1 MRTNRFL
8 RLPKQVNPNNGR
20 VASAPYNFIPL
31 PETIVRAVQDANE
44 LPDHNRYYPDRHTGY
59 FEVVLT
65 TRAPLYVRC
74 PLIIDRFLQQ
84 ERGEDA
90 SRPFREQARNTP
102 DFFYTKDPRSPVIPG
117 SSLRGML
124 RNVLE
129 IVSYSKVQFVSDKR
143 LVFRAVGDTTSLGS
157 KYREFFLGQ
166 NKSTAP
172 NRMWFDY
179 PLKNVRGGYLKK
191 QGAGWTIQPA
201 KTIKGETFVHVEYAQ
216 ANPIIEGYGRQKV
229 HKIFV
234 KPAERFTSSRGRRGK
249 KWLDLEIA
257 ITSKV
262 SSSSAANLEPAKLI
276 ESGHISGSHPKH
288 WHCAIYEP
296 DEQQEPINIPD
307 ELWQLYEED
316 RDITRGIP
324 TRPLREENDP
334 LFYLVDEKGKLVFFG
349 PTKMFRLPYPNS
361 IADFI
366 PSELRNHSNID
377 YAEAIFGYTKG
388 EQGSGSDEKRR
399 AYAGRVFVT
408 DATLITQDGDIWFS
422 KEPIVPKILSS
433 PKPTAFQHY
442 LVQKD
447 PNDSRNLKHYGS
459 EPVKET
465 VIRGYKRYWLQN
477 NPSRQQIEDPKA
489 ANNSTQHTQF
499 KPVKAGVQFK
509 FRIYFENLSDEELG
523 ALCWT
528 LHPFTPQND
537 KIEYCHQLG
546 MGKPFGMGAVKLE
559 ATLYLTDRH
568 KRYSALCNGSAWE
581 TGISEPKRLSERA
594 ALQQLVQPFEQHVLR
609 ELGLENKCK
618 HLYEV
623 KRVAMLL
630 KMMEFPGYPPQEEG
644 DCYLDREKR
653 PNTRYMRIESK
664 NEYRD
669 RPVLPDPSAFGSLLG
684 GHEPKPE

>member
-1 MRTNRFL
+1 MRTNRLL

-129 IVSYSKVQFVSDKR
+129 IVSYSKVQRVANKQLFYRTVDNT
-143 LVFRAVGDTTSLGS
+143 AVGRHYRNRMTGKVETGFLIRTGNGFVIKVCQMARVSRKLLGHPRGSNLYDSNNQNKVPRWDGKPRQWISVWVQLSPNQRFVTRIEYESGKLQPCRKGFLVITGDVPNKKKEFVFLEPEPNAELVPVSEDILEQFHDDDQITQWQERAFPKNRPS
-157 KYREFFLGQ
+157 KDCRERDGFIRKHWRDLPNHGDPVFFL
-166 NKSTAP
+166 
-172 NRMWFDY
+172 
-179 PLKNVRGGYLKK
+179 
-191 QGAGWTIQPA
+191 
-201 KTIKGETFVHVEYAQ
+201 
-216 ANPIIEGYGRQKV
+216 
-229 HKIFV
+229 
-234 KPAERFTSSRGRRGK
+234 
-249 KWLDLEIA
+249 
-257 ITSKV
+257 
-262 SSSSAANLEPAKLI
+262 
-276 ESGHISGSHPKH
+276 
-288 WHCAIYEP
+288 
-296 DEQQEPINIPD
+296 
-307 ELWQLYEED
+307 
-316 RDITRGIP
+316 
-324 TRPLREENDP
+324 REN
-334 LFYLVDEKGKLVFFG
+334 GKLVFFG
-349 PTKMFRLPYPNS
+349 RAGMFRLPYKKSPLNFVP
-361 IADFI
+361 D
-366 PSELRNHSNID
+366 ELRKAEDID

-388 EQGSGSDEKRR
+388 EQGSSSDEKRR

-442 LVQKD
+442 LVQTQPD
-447 PNDSRNLKHYGS
+447 EQRNLKHYGS

-465 VIRGYKRYWLQN
+465 VIRGHKRYWLQN
-477 NPSRQQIEDPKA
+477 NPSRQQIEDRNA
-489 ANNSTQHTQF
+489 ANNSTQHTQL

-537 KIEYCHQLG
+537 KVEYCHQLG

-630 KMMEFPGYPPQEEG
+630 KMMEFPGYPSQEEG
-644 DCYLDREKR
+644 RRYLDKEKR
-653 PNTRYMRIESK
+653 PNTRYMRIEPE
-664 NEYRD
+664 NEYRN
-669 RPVLPDPSAFGSLLG
+669 RPVLPDPSAFGRLLG
-684 GHEPKPE
+684 EHEPKPE